1 MSEKWRI
8 LICRFRE
15 YMHTQRREGEEGRKE
30 SKGGGRVRPRRE
42 RNEGDRWIGRKGY
55 KEGRGREA
63 RERERERGRVQGLCV
78 SSPLRCR
85 CLPCSFPRSSINE
98 TRVQSRRMS
107 NKYVSCLPPLGL
119 RLPSPFRFQPFPNTL
134 TLRLVFLPLSMS
146 RRRRRN
152 SSPILF
158 PSSSF

>member
-1 MSEKWRI
+1 MANPHLPFPRVHAYTKARGGGGGVEGV
-8 LICRFRE
+8 E
-15 YMHTQRREGEEGRKE
+15 GRREGKATKGKERRRQVDREERLQRRK
-30 SKGGGRVRPRRE
+30 RE
-42 RNEGDRWIGRKGY
+42 RG
-55 KEGRGREA
+55 
-63 RERERERGRVQGLCV
+63 ERERERGRVQGLCV

-134 TLRLVFLPLSMS
+134 TLRLVFLPLSVS